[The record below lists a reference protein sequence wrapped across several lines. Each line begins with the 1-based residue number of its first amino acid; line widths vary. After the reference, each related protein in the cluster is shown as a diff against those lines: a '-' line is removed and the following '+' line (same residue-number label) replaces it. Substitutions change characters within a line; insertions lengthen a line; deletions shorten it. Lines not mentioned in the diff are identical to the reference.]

1 MTTTMKTVASMT
13 ITAAVTATEYFK
25 PKTGFLQAERHYF
38 SVSFFVQND
47 KMQNLSYVN
56 FIKVKKKL
64 QNLRKLMIF
73 YADLLMDIIKRRKD
87 VVKM

>member
-56 FIKVKKKL
+56 FIKMKKKL

>member
-47 KMQNLSYVN
+47 KIQLLRYVN
-56 FIKVKKKL
+56 
-64 QNLRKLMIF
+64 
-73 YADLLMDIIKRRKD
+73 
-87 VVKM
+87 

>member
-47 KMQNLSYVN
+47 KMRLLHYVN
-56 FIKVKKKL
+56 QLKMLKILQKFKKM
-64 QNLRKLMIF
+64 MIF
-73 YADLLMDIIKRRKD
+73 YADLLMDIVKRRKD